1 MSGVRRPA
9 CILWFADRRRY
20 PTSWLM
26 KKKPD
31 VRWILAIL
39 IFLLIVWILIRMAPI
54 VIGWLDAIPT

>member
-1 MSGVRRPA
+1 
-9 CILWFADRRRY
+9 
-20 PTSWLM
+20 M